1 MKLYNLGDKSRGICE
16 ADGQVS
22 TTFAYRDVP
31 FSDGPGLAR
40 KILVGVCDVCGKV
53 VSIPPQATLTIKAA
67 RKSADVSIEAML
79 PSVYLD
85 ALDLA
90 CLRIDP
96 RATLEFRKRLLIY
109 YLHRSSRSK
118 AAIQRLA
125 KATQKMDQVFRVSK
139 PAGEKRRLSMK
150 VSPAMSR
157 TLEYLIGETNLT
169 KTDLIKGSVVQIRE
183 DIVEPRRPVRLDE
196 LQTLA
201 AVTSS

>member
-1 MKLYNLGDKSRGICE
+1 MKLYNLGDRSRGICE
-16 ADGQVS
+16 TDGQVS

-31 FSDGPGLAR
+31 FSDGSGVAR
-40 KILVGVCDVCGKV
+40 KILVGACDICGKV
-53 VSIPPQATLTIKAA
+53 ISIPPQATLAIKAV

-79 PSVYLD
+79 PAAYLE

-96 RATLEFRKRLLIY
+96 EATPEFRKRLLVY

-118 AAIQRLA
+118 TAIQRLA
-125 KATQKMDQVFRVSK
+125 KATQKMDEVFKITQPVS
-139 PAGEKRRLSMK
+139 EKRRLSMK
-150 VSPAMSR
+150 VSPAVSR
-157 TLEYLIGETNLT
+157 TLDYLVGKTRLT

-183 DIVEPRRPVRLDE
+183 EIVEPKHPLRLEE

-201 AVTSS
+201 MVASS